1 MILWDVDGTLV
12 EVGRGRDD
20 KHRRAV
26 EIVGAC
32 VIPKQTRQ
40 GGKTDVQVITELVR
54 GYNLNLGIVPEALKL
69 LDQLLIEELG

>member
-1 MILWDVDGTLV
+1 MV
-12 EVGRGRDD
+12 EVGRGRAD
-20 KHRRAV
+20 KHRRAI
-26 EIVGAC
+26 EILGPC
-32 VIPKQTRQ
+32 VIPRQTRQ